1 MHSYSIDKPE
11 VEKYDE
17 INYRVPFCVEQVTA
31 GDGEDAVEQYRA
43 RSLLCSGHP
52 SLSERRN
59 AIAGA
64 LNKDV
69 GAYVYGH
76 YDAGTQQTFQALLAI
91 DTVPDTVK
99 AAIKSIFPWIQGC
112 LGYYYAQKAEILAS
126 DTPEMVTWD
135 FSQFDVSKPDVTLSS
150 LLGGI

>member
-76 YDAGTQQTFQALLAI
+76 YDAGTQQTFQALLAM

>member
-11 VEKYDE
+11 VEIYDG
-17 INYRVPFCVEQVTA
+17 NDYRVPFCVEQVTV
-31 GDGEDAVEQYRA
+31 GNGEEAADQYRA
-43 RSLLCSGHP
+43 RSLLCAGRP

-59 AIAGA
+59 AIAEA

-69 GAYVYGH
+69 GAYVYAH
-76 YDAGTQQTFQALLAI
+76 YDAGTQQTFQALLAM
-91 DTVPDTVK
+91 DTVPDVVK
-99 AAIKSIFPWIQGC
+99 TAIKSIFPWIQGC
-112 LGYYYAQKAEILAS
+112 LGYYYARKAEILAS